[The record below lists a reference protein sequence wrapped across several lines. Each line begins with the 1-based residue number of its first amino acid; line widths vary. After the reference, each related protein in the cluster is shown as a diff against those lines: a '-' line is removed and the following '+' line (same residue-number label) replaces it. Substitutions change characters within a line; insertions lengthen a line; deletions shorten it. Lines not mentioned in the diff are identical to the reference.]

1 MGSTQTTASEKRAEH
16 VAIIMDGNG
25 RWATARGLERLKGHV
40 KGVDRVRDVVRVAPD
55 YGVEFLTIFAFSTEN
70 WKRSEREV
78 TGLMNLFK
86 RYIRGEAATLHE
98 DNVRVRFIG
107 DRSALD
113 AKLQG
118 LMKELEVLT
127 QGNTGLKLT
136 VALNYGGRDEISRA
150 VGRIAK
156 AVKLGM
162 LEPDEVDEGMI
173 SKFLDTAEI
182 PDPDL
187 IIRTSGEMR
196 TSNFLPW
203 QACYAEYVFT
213 EVAWPDFTVAELVK
227 TLNLYRTRERRYG
240 AVVSK

>member
-1 MGSTQTTASEKRAEH
+1 MQNTDQVTHADH
-16 VAIIMDGNG
+16 VAVIMDGNG

-40 KGVDRVRDVVRVAPD
+40 KGVDRVRDVVRAAPKFGID
-55 YGVEFLTIFAFSTEN
+55 FLTVFAFSTEN

-86 RYIRGEAATLHE
+86 RYIRGEAATLDE

-107 DRSALD
+107 DRGPLD
-113 AKLQG
+113 RKLRS
-118 LMKELEVLT
+118 LMDELERLT
-127 QGNTGLKLT
+127 ETNTGLKLT
-136 VALNYGGRDEISRA
+136 IALNYGGRDEITRA

-156 AVKLGM
+156 AAKM
-162 LEPDEVDEGMI
+162 GMI
-173 SKFLDTAEI
+173 APEDVSEQMISNFLDTSEL

-187 IIRTSGEMR
+187 VIRTSGECR

-213 EVAWPDFTVAELVK
+213 DTAWPDFTVAEMVK
-227 TLNLYRTRERRYG
+227 ILTQFRARDRRFG
-240 AVVSK
+240 AVALK

>member
-1 MGSTQTTASEKRAEH
+1 MIQNTDQVTHADH
-16 VAIIMDGNG
+16 VAVIMDGNG

-40 KGVDRVRDVVRVAPD
+40 KGVDRVREVVRAAPKFGID
-55 YGVEFLTIFAFSTEN
+55 FLTVFAFSTEN

-86 RYIRGEAATLHE
+86 RYIRGEAATLDE

-107 DRSALD
+107 DRSPLD
-113 AKLQG
+113 RKLRS
-118 LMKELEVLT
+118 LMDELERLT
-127 QGNTGLKLT
+127 ETNAGLKLT
-136 VALNYGGRDEISRA
+136 IALNYGGRDEITRA

-156 AVKLGM
+156 AAKM
-162 LEPDEVDEGMI
+162 GMI
-173 SKFLDTAEI
+173 SPEDVSEQMISNFLDTSEL

-187 IIRTSGEMR
+187 VIRTSGECR

-213 EVAWPDFTVAELVK
+213 DTAWPDFTVAELVK
-227 TLNLYRTRERRYG
+227 ILTQFRARDRRFG
-240 AVVSK
+240 AVALK